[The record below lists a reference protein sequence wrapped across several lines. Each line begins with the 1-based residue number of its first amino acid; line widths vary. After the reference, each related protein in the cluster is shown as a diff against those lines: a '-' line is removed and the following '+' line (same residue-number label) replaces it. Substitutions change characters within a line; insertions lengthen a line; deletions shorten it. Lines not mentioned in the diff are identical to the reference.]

1 MSALGGKRTVRLGPV
16 SGRVAPRTLFVAG
29 VALVVAAAV
38 AVAALASGDLPIA
51 PTAVLEALAGGG
63 DRRTRLIVIDLRL
76 ARVVLGALTGVML
89 GLAGAIVQT
98 TTRNGLASPDLLGVS
113 AGAGAGA
120 LVVLVL
126 APAGSALAAVGVPFA
141 ALIGGLV
148 AAATVALLLR
158 FSGGS
163 GLQVL
168 LIGVGVSA
176 FYGGLTSWLLITA
189 SIDDLARANAWLAG
203 SLNERGAAE
212 AVVLAAAL
220 LLVAVLLIPLA
231 TRLPALELGPD
242 VATALG
248 HRTGWASAGLLL
260 CAVALTSVTVAMVGP
275 IGFIALVAPHLARLA
290 CGTPRPP
297 LAVTGLIGAALVLAS
312 DLAARRLFAPLLLP
326 TGAVT
331 AMVGAPFLIWLLIS
345 TRKGLAR

>member
-1 MSALGGKRTVRLGPV
+1 MSALGSLRTVRLGPV
-16 SGRVAPRTLFVAG
+16 SGRVAPRTLLVAG
-29 VALVVAAAV
+29 VALILAAAV
-38 AVAALASGDLPIA
+38 AVAALGSGDYRIGPA
-51 PTAVLEALAGGG
+51 AVLETLFGGG
-63 DRRTRLIVIDLRL
+63 DRRTRLIVLDLRL
-76 ARVVLGALTGVML
+76 ARVVLGALTGILL
-89 GLAGAIVQT
+89 GIAGAIVQT

-120 LVVLVL
+120 LTVLVI
-126 APAGSALAAVGVPFA
+126 APTGSALAAVGVPFA
-141 ALIGGLV
+141 ALLGGL
-148 AAATVALLLR
+148 AAAASVALLLR
-158 FSGGS
+158 FSGGT

-176 FYGGLTSWLLITA
+176 FFGGLTSWLMITA

-212 AVVLAAAL
+212 AAVLAGAL
-220 LLVAVLLIPLA
+220 VLTTVFLVPLA
-231 TRLPALELGPD
+231 TRMPALELGPD

-248 HRTGWASAGLLL
+248 HRTGRATAALLV

-275 IGFIALVAPHLARLA
+275 IGFVALVAPHLARLA

-297 LAVTGLIGAALVLAS
+297 LAVAGLIGAALVLAS
-312 DLAARRLFAPLLLP
+312 DLAARRMFAPLLLP

-331 AMVGAPFLIWLLIS
+331 AIVGAPFLIWLLIS
-345 TRKGLAR
+345 NRKGSIR